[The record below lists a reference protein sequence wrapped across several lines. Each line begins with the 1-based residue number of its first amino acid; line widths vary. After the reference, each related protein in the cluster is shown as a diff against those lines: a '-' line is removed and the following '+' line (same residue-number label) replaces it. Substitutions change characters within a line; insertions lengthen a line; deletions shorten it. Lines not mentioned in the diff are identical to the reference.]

1 MSKIKSTTQNDM
13 MSGFTVFAEDESLLM
28 GHDVA
33 ADGWEGVETVETREK
48 IPGSEAYV
56 DDGST
61 VTEVKEVKPQT
72 PKTWEKHRA
81 VSDFM
86 RYINEAYPSKIPPH
100 DGKTMVGAQRA
111 ARWLEK
117 LGKEISEAVK
127 KDVNNVLDD
136 ARLEEIRVLI
146 MSDIIALNK
155 HMRTFEKSFKDKL
168 KGSKASLDTGLMKY
182 AEEIEFSYNY
192 EVEKGLKKTAMIPRI
207 QLVVQPFERAIAGI
221 IVNSVVSGGKPLE
234 EVYDFLK
241 DKYKLTDRE
250 ELAVM
255 QVVMDYG
262 YPIFKDR
269 GTIGDKADKDSG
281 KKHGIE
287 FIKQYFS

>member
-13 MSGFTVFAEDESLLM
+13 MSGFTVFAEEESLLM

-48 IPGSEAYV
+48 IPGSESYV

-61 VTEVKEVKPQT
+61 VAEVKEVKPQA
-72 PKTWEKHRA
+72 PKTWEKHKA

-86 RYINEAYPSKIPPH
+86 RYLREVYPAKIPRH
-100 DGKTMVGAQRA
+100 DGNSLSGAEA
-111 ARWLEK
+111 AVVWLGN
-117 LGKEISEAVK
+117 LLKEISRAIR
-127 KDVNNVLDD
+127 KDTAGVLDTV
-136 ARLEEIRVLI
+136 AIEEIRVRI
-146 MSDIIALNK
+146 MKDIILLNDHIK
-155 HMRTFEKSFKDKL
+155 KLHEKFKTNLGK
-168 KGSKASLDTGLMKY
+168 KAGLDDGLMKF
-182 AEEIEFSYNY
+182 AEEIELLYNS
-192 EVEKGLKKTAMIPRI
+192 EESASLKKTAMIPRI

-269 GTIGDKADKDSG
+269 GTIGDSADKDSG

-287 FIKQYFS
+287 FIKNYFS